1 MQIVRVI
8 DVLGGT
14 NGYMGV
20 LIYAHI
26 KPMLIFGKI
35 LESLI
40 LAK

>member
-1 MQIVRVI
+1 MQIVRI
-8 DVLGGT
+8 ESIFGGT

-20 LIYAHI
+20 IIYSSISIPVH
-26 KPMLIFGKI
+26 LGKI